1 MMTDVPQSMT
11 AAAAAALD
19 RHAAGDLNARMGSRL
34 WVEFAHEDASVVL
47 RAMADYLDRCTDT
60 PAAISLDLTDRLLP
74 EPDDEDSTRY
84 DALEWTGTLYVDA
97 AES

>member
-11 AAAAAALD
+11 RAAAAALD
-19 RHAAGDLNARMGSRL
+19 RHATGGLNARMGSRL

-60 PAAISLDLTDRLLP
+60 PAAISLDLTDHP
-74 EPDDEDSTRY
+74 STEPDSGVTHYDEV
-84 DALEWTGTLYVDA
+84 EWTGTLYVDV
-97 AES
+97 EKH